1 MRSASVFVK
10 QEVLFLTENMLRK
23 SQNLKYMLSLV
34 PGKKR
39 FGVYRFLP
47 VFFCIGGV
55 MEWIMINVRIG
66 RETFYDVYRRKQSER
81 AYQQKTEEG
90 LIMLTDSQAKWQHHN
105 ISMKRLKPVHWT
117 LEYVGHQLE
126 GSCDMGLQTRTQMR
140 CKRLSQCV
148 SEDGGD
154 LCVVYVR
161 NMFIIKLILAALW
174 LWIKMKVICTIWFCK
189 IVT

>member
-1 MRSASVFVK
+1 MRGVSVFVK

-126 GSCDMGLQTRTQMR
+126 GSCDMDCRQEHRWGAKDCHSVFLRMVGI
-140 CKRLSQCV
+140 CVLSTW
-148 SEDGGD
+148 E
-154 LCVVYVR
+154 
-161 NMFIIKLILAALW
+161 
-174 LWIKMKVICTIWFCK
+174 ICL
-189 IVT
+189 

>member
-1 MRSASVFVK
+1 MMSVLCLHRWRVQKKAVRASVSAK
-10 QEVLFLTENMLRK
+10 NWRGLDYAHRLS
-23 SQNLKYMLSLV
+23 SQMTASQHLHEEAETSSLDTGICW
-34 PGKKR
+34 PSA
-39 FGVYRFLP
+39 
-47 VFFCIGGV
+47 
-55 MEWIMINVRIG
+55 G
-66 RETFYDVYRRKQSER
+66 R
-81 AYQQKTEEG
+81 
-90 LIMLTDSQAKWQHHN
+90 
-105 ISMKRLKPVHWT
+105 
-117 LEYVGHQLE
+117 QLWH
-126 GSCDMGLQTRTQMR
+126 GLQTRTQMR